1 MAPKQSGKWNKKRSS
16 SQKKPWWMYFIHTAD
31 ILAVT
36 AVILLLGVRLYFR
49 LPVSAYYKA
58 SEKGF
63 LIPGCS
69 DNFVAQGIAYD
80 KEKDRFLVD
89 GYQKDGIASPI
100 YIAAPGGKT
109 PEKTVRMA
117 LPDGSAYTGH
127 AGGIAIYGN
136 YVYVA
141 DGERYRLLV
150 FDYESIYNAADEESV
165 SAIGSFSTA
174 VSDTDYISPAFVTVD
189 ENRLIIGEFYREPEY
204 PTPDS
209 HKVTTLAG
217 DYQQALG
224 VEYQL
229 DAQAEYGIVP
239 VPVCAY
245 SLPDFAQ
252 GMCIDSGKAYISTSW
267 GATFSHIYQ
276 YDENKL
282 QLQGNIA
289 LLGMEL
295 PLYAMDSAA
304 LLCDGKLPPMSEEIV
319 IVDGRLYTMCESA
332 SNKYLFGK
340 LTSAKWCYATDVETF
355 FK

>member
-1 MAPKQSGKWNKKRSS
+1 MTQKLNRNKK
-16 SQKKPWWMYFIHTAD
+16 KHPWWVYFTRVIG
-31 ILAVT
+31 ILAVMV
-36 AVILLLGVRLYFR
+36 AVILLGARLYFR
-49 LPVSAYYKA
+49 IPVSAYYQA

-63 LIPGCS
+63 LIPGCN

-80 KEKDRFLVD
+80 KDKDRFLVN

-100 YIAAPGGKT
+100 YIMAPGGKT
-109 PEKTVRMA
+109 PDKTVRMA

-127 AGGIAIYGN
+127 AGGIAIYSD

-141 DGERYRLLV
+141 DGGRHRLLV
-150 FDYESIYNAADEESV
+150 FDYESIYNAADGESV
-165 SAIGSFSTA
+165 AAIGTFSTA
-174 VSDTDYISPAFVTVD
+174 VSDTDYVGPAFVTVD
-189 ENRLIIGEFYREPEY
+189 GNRLITGEFYREPEY

-229 DAQAEYGIVP
+229 DAQAEYGIIP
-239 VPVCAY
+239 VPVSAY

-276 YDENKL
+276 YDLSKL

-295 PLYAMDSAA
+295 PLYSMDSAA
-304 LLCDGKLPPMSEEIV
+304 LLSDGKLPPMSEEIV
-319 IVDGRLYTMCESA
+319 IVDSKLYTMCESA
-332 SNKYLFGK
+332 SNKYIFGK
-340 LTSAKWCYATDVETF
+340 FTSAKWCYATDVETF